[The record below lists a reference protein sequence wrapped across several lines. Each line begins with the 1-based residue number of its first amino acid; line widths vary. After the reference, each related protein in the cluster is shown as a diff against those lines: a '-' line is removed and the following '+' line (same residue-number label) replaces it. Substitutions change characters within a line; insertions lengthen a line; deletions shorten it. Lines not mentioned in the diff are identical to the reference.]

1 MRQYALIHRAILDD
15 PSWRCLTRSQQNLY
29 LLLLLKLST
38 NLCGVVDWR
47 PKKLAVN
54 ASDMT
59 VETIEADAVVL
70 EKKLYIV
77 RDEDTDE
84 VLIRSFLRNDAPLK
98 SSKTA
103 IAVRSSYTDT
113 ASSKLRGVIVFELQ
127 RLYKEQRDW
136 QGWDQVRDLLDL
148 PSIDP
153 RRIVSGG
160 EEAVSD
166 ALKRYQESS
175 FSPLRDTSFDTPSDG
190 ISQGVSDTPSDGISQ
205 GVSDTP
211 SDGISQGVSDTP
223 SDGASQGVS
232 DTQSDSYSPLIPN
245 TLYLI
250 PNSSIRAKNEKSAD
264 KSASEPENENAS
276 FEASQSSSRVEETSP
291 VQKKPSA
298 VSSKKRKVP
307 KKEKKPTARQTVLAP
322 DWKPSP
328 ELRIATA
335 KAGVNLIREVTLFV
349 AYYTQEKPEHRSA
362 NWDATYRRWLE
373 RDIQNLKMGRDP
385 NNIALHP
392 ENLPKS
398 MLPKS
403 MLNDMHNAEVQAR
416 AAAWDEAHPREEE
429 FDEL

>member
-38 NLCGVVDWR
+38 NLCGIVDWR

-166 ALKRYQESS
+166 ALNRYQESS
-175 FSPLRDTSFDTPSDG
+175 FSPPRDTSFDTPSDG
-190 ISQGVSDTPSDGISQ
+190 VSQEVLDTPSDG
-205 GVSDTP
+205 V
-211 SDGISQGVSDTP
+211 
-223 SDGASQGVS
+223 SQGVS

-245 TLYLI
+245 TLYPI
-250 PNSSIRAKNEKSAD
+250 PNSSFRAKNEKSAD
-264 KSASEPENENAS
+264 ESASEPENENAS
-276 FEASQSSSRVEETSP
+276 FESSQSSSRVEEASP

-307 KKEKKPTARQTVLAP
+307 KKEKKPATRQTVLAP

-335 KAGVNLIREVTLFV
+335 RAGVNLIREVTLFV
-349 AYYTQEKPEHRSA
+349 AYYTQEKPEYRSA
-362 NWDATYRRWLE
+362 NWDITYRRWLE

-392 ENLPKS
+392 ENLPVNGR
-398 MLPKS
+398 LPKS
-403 MLNDMHNAEVQAR
+403 VLNDMHNEELQAR

>member
-190 ISQGVSDTPSDGISQ
+190 ISQGVSDTPSDGA
-205 GVSDTP
+205 
-211 SDGISQGVSDTP
+211 SQGVSDTP

-250 PNSSIRAKNEKSAD
+250 PNSSFRAKNEKSAD
-264 KSASEPENENAS
+264 RSASEPENENAS

-307 KKEKKPTARQTVLAP
+307 KKEKKPATRQTVLAP

-392 ENLPKS
+392 ENLPVNGR
-398 MLPKS
+398 LPKS
-403 MLNDMHNAEVQAR
+403 MLNDMHNEELQAR

>member
-38 NLCGVVDWR
+38 NLCGIVDWR

-166 ALKRYQESS
+166 ALNRYRESS

-190 ISQGVSDTPSDGISQ
+190 VSQGVSDTPSDG
-205 GVSDTP
+205 V
-211 SDGISQGVSDTP
+211 
-223 SDGASQGVS
+223 SQGVS

-245 TLYLI
+245 TLYPI
-250 PNSSIRAKNEKSAD
+250 PNSSFRAKNEKSAD
-264 KSASEPENENAS
+264 ESASEPENENAS
-276 FEASQSSSRVEETSP
+276 FESSQSSSRVEEASP

-307 KKEKKPTARQTVLAP
+307 KKEKKPATRQTVLAP

-335 KAGVNLIREVTLFV
+335 KAGINLIREVTLFV
-349 AYYTQEKPEHRSA
+349 AYYTQEKPEYRSA

-392 ENLPKS
+392 ENLPVNGR
-398 MLPKS
+398 LPKS
-403 MLNDMHNAEVQAR
+403 VLNDMHNEELQAR

>member
-190 ISQGVSDTPSDGISQ
+190 ISQGVSDTPSDG
-205 GVSDTP
+205 
-211 SDGISQGVSDTP
+211 
-223 SDGASQGVS
+223 ASQGVS

-392 ENLPKS
+392 ENLPTNGR
-398 MLPKS
+398 LPKS
-403 MLNDMHNAEVQAR
+403 MLNDMHNEEVQAR

>member
-190 ISQGVSDTPSDGISQ
+190 ISQGVSDTPSDG
-205 GVSDTP
+205 
-211 SDGISQGVSDTP
+211 
-223 SDGASQGVS
+223 ASQGVS

-373 RDIQNLKMGRDP
+373 RDLQNLKMGRDP

-392 ENLPKS
+392 ENLPVNGR
-398 MLPKS
+398 LPKS
-403 MLNDMHNAEVQAR
+403 MLNDMHNEELQAR

>member
-38 NLCGVVDWR
+38 NLCGIVDWR

-166 ALKRYQESS
+166 ALNRYQESS
-175 FSPLRDTSFDTPSDG
+175 FSPPRDTSFDTPSDG
-190 ISQGVSDTPSDGISQ
+190 VSQGVLDTPSDG
-205 GVSDTP
+205 V
-211 SDGISQGVSDTP
+211 
-223 SDGASQGVS
+223 SQGVS

-245 TLYLI
+245 TLYPI
-250 PNSSIRAKNEKSAD
+250 PNSSFRAKNEKSAD
-264 KSASEPENENAS
+264 ESASEPENENAS
-276 FEASQSSSRVEETSP
+276 FESSQSSSRVEETSP
-291 VQKKPSA
+291 IQKKPSA

-307 KKEKKPTARQTVLAP
+307 KKEKKPATRQTVLAP

-392 ENLPKS
+392 ENLPANGR
-398 MLPKS
+398 LPKS

>member
-38 NLCGVVDWR
+38 NLCGIVDWR

-166 ALKRYQESS
+166 ALNRYQESS
-175 FSPLRDTSFDTPSDG
+175 FSPPRDTSFDTPSDG
-190 ISQGVSDTPSDGISQ
+190 VSQEVLDTPSDG
-205 GVSDTP
+205 V
-211 SDGISQGVSDTP
+211 
-223 SDGASQGVS
+223 SQGVS

-245 TLYLI
+245 TLYPI
-250 PNSSIRAKNEKSAD
+250 PNSSFRAKNEKSAD
-264 KSASEPENENAS
+264 ESASEPENENAS
-276 FEASQSSSRVEETSP
+276 FESSQSSSRVEEASP

-307 KKEKKPTARQTVLAP
+307 KKEKKPASRQTALAP

-349 AYYTQEKPEHRSA
+349 AYYTQEKPEYRSA
-362 NWDATYRRWLE
+362 NWDITYRRWLE

-392 ENLPKS
+392 ENLPVNGR
-398 MLPKS
+398 LPKS
-403 MLNDMHNAEVQAR
+403 VLNDMHNEELQAR

>member
-113 ASSKLRGVIVFELQ
+113 ASPKLRGVIVFELQ

-175 FSPLRDTSFDTPSDG
+175 FSPLRDTSF
-190 ISQGVSDTPSDGISQ
+190 
-205 GVSDTP
+205 DTP

-392 ENLPKS
+392 ENLPVNGR
-398 MLPKS
+398 LPKS
-403 MLNDMHNAEVQAR
+403 MLNDMHNEELQAR

>member
-38 NLCGVVDWR
+38 NLCGIVDWR

-166 ALKRYQESS
+166 ALNRYQESS
-175 FSPLRDTSFDTPSDG
+175 FSPPRDTSFDTPSDG
-190 ISQGVSDTPSDGISQ
+190 V
-205 GVSDTP
+205 
-211 SDGISQGVSDTP
+211 
-223 SDGASQGVS
+223 SQGVS

-245 TLYLI
+245 TLYPI
-250 PNSSIRAKNEKSAD
+250 PNSSFRAKNEKSAD
-264 KSASEPENENAS
+264 ESASEPENENAS
-276 FEASQSSSRVEETSP
+276 FESSRSSSRVEEASP

-307 KKEKKPTARQTVLAP
+307 KKEKKPATRQTVLAP

-335 KAGVNLIREVTLFV
+335 KAGINLIREVTLFV
-349 AYYTQEKPEHRSA
+349 AYYTQEKPEYRSA

-392 ENLPKS
+392 ENLPVNGR
-398 MLPKS
+398 LPKS
-403 MLNDMHNAEVQAR
+403 VLNDMHNEELQAR

>member
-190 ISQGVSDTPSDGISQ
+190 ISQGVSDTPSDG
-205 GVSDTP
+205 
-211 SDGISQGVSDTP
+211 
-223 SDGASQGVS
+223 ASQGVS

-349 AYYTQEKPEHRSA
+349 AYYTQEKPEHRST

-392 ENLPKS
+392 ENLPTNGR
-398 MLPKS
+398 LPKS

>member
-136 QGWDQVRDLLDL
+136 QGWDRVRDLLDL

-190 ISQGVSDTPSDGISQ
+190 ISQGVSDTPSDG
-205 GVSDTP
+205 
-211 SDGISQGVSDTP
+211 
-223 SDGASQGVS
+223 ASQGVS

-250 PNSSIRAKNEKSAD
+250 PNSSFRAKNEKSAD
-264 KSASEPENENAS
+264 RSASEPENENAS

-307 KKEKKPTARQTVLAP
+307 KKEKKPATRQTVLAP

-392 ENLPKS
+392 ENLPVNGR
-398 MLPKS
+398 LPKS
-403 MLNDMHNAEVQAR
+403 MLNDMHNEELQAR

>member
-190 ISQGVSDTPSDGISQ
+190 ISQGVSDTPSDG
-205 GVSDTP
+205 V
-211 SDGISQGVSDTP
+211 
-223 SDGASQGVS
+223 SQGVS

-250 PNSSIRAKNEKSAD
+250 PNSSFRAKNEKSAD
-264 KSASEPENENAS
+264 RSASEPENENAS

-291 VQKKPSA
+291 IQKKPSA

-307 KKEKKPTARQTVLAP
+307 KKEKKPATRQTVLAP

-392 ENLPKS
+392 ENLPVNGR
-398 MLPKS
+398 LPKS

-416 AAAWDEAHPREEE
+416 AADWDEAHPREEE

>member
-190 ISQGVSDTPSDGISQ
+190 ISQGVSDTPSDG
-205 GVSDTP
+205 
-211 SDGISQGVSDTP
+211 
-223 SDGASQGVS
+223 ASQGVS

-291 VQKKPSA
+291 IQKKPSA

-307 KKEKKPTARQTVLAP
+307 KKEKKPASRQTVLAP

-392 ENLPKS
+392 ENLPVNGR
-398 MLPKS
+398 LPKS

>member
-190 ISQGVSDTPSDGISQ
+190 ISQGVSDTPSDG
-205 GVSDTP
+205 
-211 SDGISQGVSDTP
+211 
-223 SDGASQGVS
+223 ASQGVS

-276 FEASQSSSRVEETSP
+276 FEAFQSSSRVEETSP

-349 AYYTQEKPEHRSA
+349 AYYTQEKPEYRSA

-392 ENLPKS
+392 ENLPVNGR
-398 MLPKS
+398 LPKS
-403 MLNDMHNAEVQAR
+403 MLNDMHNEELQAR

>member
-38 NLCGVVDWR
+38 NLCGIVDWR

-166 ALKRYQESS
+166 ALNRYQESS
-175 FSPLRDTSFDTPSDG
+175 FSPPRDTSFDTPSDG
-190 ISQGVSDTPSDGISQ
+190 VSQEVLDTPSDG
-205 GVSDTP
+205 V
-211 SDGISQGVSDTP
+211 
-223 SDGASQGVS
+223 SQGVS

-245 TLYLI
+245 TLYPI
-250 PNSSIRAKNEKSAD
+250 PNSSFRAKNEKSAD
-264 KSASEPENENAS
+264 ESASEPENENAS
-276 FEASQSSSRVEETSP
+276 FEASQSSSRVEEASP
-291 VQKKPSA
+291 IQKKPSA

-307 KKEKKPTARQTVLAP
+307 KKEKKPATRQTVLAP

-335 KAGVNLIREVTLFV
+335 RAGVNLIREVTLFV

-392 ENLPKS
+392 ENLPANGR
-398 MLPKS
+398 LPKS

>member
-38 NLCGVVDWR
+38 NLCGIVDWR

-166 ALKRYQESS
+166 ALNRYQESS
-175 FSPLRDTSFDTPSDG
+175 FSPPRDTSFDTPSDG
-190 ISQGVSDTPSDGISQ
+190 VSQGVSQGVLDTPSDG
-205 GVSDTP
+205 V
-211 SDGISQGVSDTP
+211 
-223 SDGASQGVS
+223 SQGVS

-245 TLYLI
+245 TLYPI
-250 PNSSIRAKNEKSAD
+250 PNSSFRAKNEKSAD
-264 KSASEPENENAS
+264 ESASEPENENAS
-276 FEASQSSSRVEETSP
+276 FESSQSSSRVEEASP

-307 KKEKKPTARQTVLAP
+307 KKEKKPATRQTVLAP

-349 AYYTQEKPEHRSA
+349 AYYTQEKPEYRSA

-392 ENLPKS
+392 ENLPVNGR
-398 MLPKS
+398 LPKS
-403 MLNDMHNAEVQAR
+403 VLNDMHNEELQAR
-416 AAAWDEAHPREEE
+416 AAVWDEAHPREEE

>member
-38 NLCGVVDWR
+38 NLCGIVDWR

-166 ALKRYQESS
+166 ALNRYQESS
-175 FSPLRDTSFDTPSDG
+175 FSPPRDTSFDTPSDG
-190 ISQGVSDTPSDGISQ
+190 VSQGVSQGVLDTPSDG
-205 GVSDTP
+205 V
-211 SDGISQGVSDTP
+211 
-223 SDGASQGVS
+223 SQGVS

-245 TLYLI
+245 TLYPI
-250 PNSSIRAKNEKSAD
+250 PNSSFRAKNEKSAD
-264 KSASEPENENAS
+264 ESASEPENENAS
-276 FEASQSSSRVEETSP
+276 FESSQSSSRVEEASP

-307 KKEKKPTARQTVLAP
+307 KKEKKPATRQTVLAP

-335 KAGVNLIREVTLFV
+335 KAGINLIREVTLFV
-349 AYYTQEKPEHRSA
+349 AYYTQEKPEYRSA

-392 ENLPKS
+392 ENLPVNGR
-398 MLPKS
+398 LPKS

>member
-136 QGWDQVRDLLDL
+136 QGWDQVRNLLDL

-175 FSPLRDTSFDTPSDG
+175 FSPLRDTSF
-190 ISQGVSDTPSDGISQ
+190 
-205 GVSDTP
+205 DTP

-276 FEASQSSSRVEETSP
+276 FEASQSSSRVEETSSI
-291 VQKKPSA
+291 QKKPSA

-392 ENLPKS
+392 ENLPVNGR
-398 MLPKS
+398 LPKS
-403 MLNDMHNAEVQAR
+403 MLNDMHNEELQAR

>member
-190 ISQGVSDTPSDGISQ
+190 ISQGVSDTPSDG
-205 GVSDTP
+205 
-211 SDGISQGVSDTP
+211 
-223 SDGASQGVS
+223 ASQGVS

-264 KSASEPENENAS
+264 KSASELENENAS

-307 KKEKKPTARQTVLAP
+307 KKEKKPATRQTVLAP

-392 ENLPKS
+392 ENLPVNGR
-398 MLPKS
+398 LPKS
-403 MLNDMHNAEVQAR
+403 MLNDMHNEELQAR

>member
-190 ISQGVSDTPSDGISQ
+190 ISQGVSDTPSDG
-205 GVSDTP
+205 
-211 SDGISQGVSDTP
+211 
-223 SDGASQGVS
+223 ASQGVS

-250 PNSSIRAKNEKSAD
+250 PNSSIRAKNGKSAD

-349 AYYTQEKPEHRSA
+349 AYYTQEKPEYRSA

-392 ENLPKS
+392 ENLPVNGR
-398 MLPKS
+398 LPKS
-403 MLNDMHNAEVQAR
+403 MLNDMHNEELQAR

>member
-38 NLCGVVDWR
+38 NLCGIVDWR

-166 ALKRYQESS
+166 ALNRYQESS
-175 FSPLRDTSFDTPSDG
+175 FSPPRDTSFDTPSDG
-190 ISQGVSDTPSDGISQ
+190 VSQGVSQGVSDTPSDG
-205 GVSDTP
+205 V
-211 SDGISQGVSDTP
+211 
-223 SDGASQGVS
+223 SQGVS

-245 TLYLI
+245 TLYPI
-250 PNSSIRAKNEKSAD
+250 PNSSFRAKNEKSAD
-264 KSASEPENENAS
+264 ESASELENENAS

-307 KKEKKPTARQTVLAP
+307 KKEKKPASRQTALAP

-392 ENLPKS
+392 ENLPANGR
-398 MLPKS
+398 LPKS

>member
-190 ISQGVSDTPSDGISQ
+190 ISQGVSDTPSDG
-205 GVSDTP
+205 
-211 SDGISQGVSDTP
+211 
-223 SDGASQGVS
+223 ASQGVS

-373 RDIQNLKMGRDP
+373 RDIQNLKTGRDP

-392 ENLPKS
+392 ENLPVNGR
-398 MLPKS
+398 LPKS
-403 MLNDMHNAEVQAR
+403 MLNDMHNEELQAR

>member
-113 ASSKLRGVIVFELQ
+113 ASSKLRGAIVFELQ

-175 FSPLRDTSFDTPSDG
+175 FSPLRDTSF
-190 ISQGVSDTPSDGISQ
+190 
-205 GVSDTP
+205 DTP

-392 ENLPKS
+392 ENLPVNGR
-398 MLPKS
+398 LPKS
-403 MLNDMHNAEVQAR
+403 MLNDMHNEELQAR

>member
-38 NLCGVVDWR
+38 NLCGIVDWR

-166 ALKRYQESS
+166 ALNRYQESS
-175 FSPLRDTSFDTPSDG
+175 FSPPRDTSFDTPSDG
-190 ISQGVSDTPSDGISQ
+190 VSQGVSQGVLDTPSDG
-205 GVSDTP
+205 V
-211 SDGISQGVSDTP
+211 
-223 SDGASQGVS
+223 SQGVS

-245 TLYLI
+245 TLYPI
-250 PNSSIRAKNEKSAD
+250 PNSSFRAKNEKSAD

-276 FEASQSSSRVEETSP
+276 FESSQSSSRVEETSP
-291 VQKKPSA
+291 IQKKPSA

-307 KKEKKPTARQTVLAP
+307 KKEKKPATRQTVLAP

-335 KAGVNLIREVTLFV
+335 KAGINLIREVTLFV

-392 ENLPKS
+392 ENLPTNGR
-398 MLPKS
+398 LPKS

>member
-38 NLCGVVDWR
+38 NLCGIVDWR

-136 QGWDQVRDLLDL
+136 QGWNQVRDLLDL

-166 ALKRYQESS
+166 ALNRYQESS
-175 FSPLRDTSFDTPSDG
+175 FSPPRDTSFDTPSDG
-190 ISQGVSDTPSDGISQ
+190 VSQGVSQGVLDTPSDGVSQGVSQGVLDTPSDGVSQGVSD
-205 GVSDTP
+205 
-211 SDGISQGVSDTP
+211 
-223 SDGASQGVS
+223 A
-232 DTQSDSYSPLIPN
+232 QSDSYSPLIPN
-245 TLYLI
+245 TLYPI
-250 PNSSIRAKNEKSAD
+250 PNSSFRAKNEKSAD
-264 KSASEPENENAS
+264 ESASEPENENAS
-276 FEASQSSSRVEETSP
+276 FESSQSSSRVEETSP
-291 VQKKPSA
+291 IQKKPSA

-307 KKEKKPTARQTVLAP
+307 KKEKKPATRQTVLAP

-335 KAGVNLIREVTLFV
+335 KAGINLIREVTLFV

-392 ENLPKS
+392 ENLPTNGR
-398 MLPKS
+398 LPKS

>member
-38 NLCGVVDWR
+38 NLCGIVDWR

-166 ALKRYQESS
+166 ALNRYQESS
-175 FSPLRDTSFDTPSDG
+175 FSPPRDTSFDTPSDG
-190 ISQGVSDTPSDGISQ
+190 VSQGVSDTPSDGVSQ
-205 GVSDTP
+205 GV
-211 SDGISQGVSDTP
+211 
-223 SDGASQGVS
+223 SQGVS

-245 TLYLI
+245 TLYPI
-250 PNSSIRAKNEKSAD
+250 PNSSFRAKNEKSAD
-264 KSASEPENENAS
+264 ESASEPENENSS
-276 FEASQSSSRVEETSP
+276 FESSQSSSRVEEASP

-307 KKEKKPTARQTVLAP
+307 KKEKKPATRQTVLAP

-335 KAGVNLIREVTLFV
+335 KAGINLIREVTLFV
-349 AYYTQEKPEHRSA
+349 AYYTQEKPEYRSA

-392 ENLPKS
+392 ENLPVNGR
-398 MLPKS
+398 LPKS
-403 MLNDMHNAEVQAR
+403 VLNDMHNEELQAR

>member
-38 NLCGVVDWR
+38 NLCGIVDWR

-166 ALKRYQESS
+166 ALNRYQESS
-175 FSPLRDTSFDTPSDG
+175 FSPPRDTSFDTPSDG
-190 ISQGVSDTPSDGISQ
+190 VSQEVLDTPSDG
-205 GVSDTP
+205 V
-211 SDGISQGVSDTP
+211 
-223 SDGASQGVS
+223 SQGVS

-245 TLYLI
+245 TLYPI
-250 PNSSIRAKNEKSAD
+250 PNSSFRAKNEKSAD
-264 KSASEPENENAS
+264 ESASEPENENAS
-276 FEASQSSSRVEETSP
+276 FESSQSSSRVEEASP

-307 KKEKKPTARQTVLAP
+307 KKEKKPATRQTVLAP

-335 KAGVNLIREVTLFV
+335 RAGVNLIREVTLFV
-349 AYYTQEKPEHRSA
+349 AYYTQEKPEYRSA

-392 ENLPKS
+392 ENLPVNGR
-398 MLPKS
+398 LPKS
-403 MLNDMHNAEVQAR
+403 VLNDMHNEELQAR

-429 FDEL
+429 SDEL

>member
-190 ISQGVSDTPSDGISQ
+190 ISQGVSDTPSDG
-205 GVSDTP
+205 
-211 SDGISQGVSDTP
+211 
-223 SDGASQGVS
+223 ASQGVS

-349 AYYTQEKPEHRSA
+349 AYYTQEKPEYRSA
-362 NWDATYRRWLE
+362 NWDITYRRWLE

-392 ENLPKS
+392 ENLPANGR
-398 MLPKS
+398 LPKS
-403 MLNDMHNAEVQAR
+403 VQNDMHNAEVQAR
-416 AAAWDEAHPREEE
+416 AAAWDEAHPREDE

>member
-190 ISQGVSDTPSDGISQ
+190 ISQGVSDTPSDG
-205 GVSDTP
+205 
-211 SDGISQGVSDTP
+211 
-223 SDGASQGVS
+223 ASQGVS

-250 PNSSIRAKNEKSAD
+250 PNSSRCLNESAKNEKSAD

-349 AYYTQEKPEHRSA
+349 AYYTQEKPEYRSA

-392 ENLPKS
+392 ENLPVNGR
-398 MLPKS
+398 LPKS
-403 MLNDMHNAEVQAR
+403 MLNDMHNEELQAR

>member
-190 ISQGVSDTPSDGISQ
+190 ISQGVSDTPSDG
-205 GVSDTP
+205 
-211 SDGISQGVSDTP
+211 
-223 SDGASQGVS
+223 ASQGVS

-349 AYYTQEKPEHRSA
+349 AYYTQEKPEYRSA

-392 ENLPKS
+392 ENLPANG

-416 AAAWDEAHPREEE
+416 AAAWDEAHPREDE

>member
-190 ISQGVSDTPSDGISQ
+190 ISQGVSDTPSDG
-205 GVSDTP
+205 
-211 SDGISQGVSDTP
+211 
-223 SDGASQGVS
+223 ASQGVS

-307 KKEKKPTARQTVLAP
+307 KKEKKPASRQTALAP

-362 NWDATYRRWLE
+362 NWDITYRRWLE

-392 ENLPKS
+392 ENLPANG

-403 MLNDMHNAEVQAR
+403 VQNDMHNAEVQAR
-416 AAAWDEAHPREEE
+416 AAAWDEAHPREDE

>member
-38 NLCGVVDWR
+38 NLCGIVDWR

-148 PSIDP
+148 PSINP

-166 ALKRYQESS
+166 ALNRYQESS
-175 FSPLRDTSFDTPSDG
+175 FSPPRDTSFDTPSDG
-190 ISQGVSDTPSDGISQ
+190 VSQEVLDTPSDG
-205 GVSDTP
+205 V
-211 SDGISQGVSDTP
+211 
-223 SDGASQGVS
+223 SQGVS

-245 TLYLI
+245 TLYPI
-250 PNSSIRAKNEKSAD
+250 PNSSFRAKNEKSAD
-264 KSASEPENENAS
+264 ESASEPENENAS
-276 FEASQSSSRVEETSP
+276 FESSQSSSRVEEASP

-307 KKEKKPTARQTVLAP
+307 KKEKKPATRQTVLAP

-335 KAGVNLIREVTLFV
+335 RAGVNLIREVTLFV
-349 AYYTQEKPEHRSA
+349 AYYTQEKPEYRSA

-392 ENLPKS
+392 ENLPVNGR
-398 MLPKS
+398 LPKS
-403 MLNDMHNAEVQAR
+403 VLNDMHNEELQAR

>member
-205 GVSDTP
+205 GVSDT
-211 SDGISQGVSDTP
+211 
-223 SDGASQGVS
+223 
-232 DTQSDSYSPLIPN
+232 QSDSYSPLIPN

-392 ENLPKS
+392 ENLPVNGR
-398 MLPKS
+398 LPKS
-403 MLNDMHNAEVQAR
+403 MLNDMHNEELQAR

>member
-190 ISQGVSDTPSDGISQ
+190 ISQGVSDTPSDG
-205 GVSDTP
+205 
-211 SDGISQGVSDTP
+211 
-223 SDGASQGVS
+223 ASQGVS

-250 PNSSIRAKNEKSAD
+250 PNSFRAKNEKSAD
-264 KSASEPENENAS
+264 ESASEPENENAS

-291 VQKKPSA
+291 IQKKPSA

-307 KKEKKPTARQTVLAP
+307 KKEKKPATRQTVLAP

-392 ENLPKS
+392 ENLPANGR
-398 MLPKS
+398 LPKS

>member
-190 ISQGVSDTPSDGISQ
+190 ISQGVSDA
-205 GVSDTP
+205 
-211 SDGISQGVSDTP
+211 P

-276 FEASQSSSRVEETSP
+276 FEASQSSSRVEETSSI
-291 VQKKPSA
+291 QKKPSA

-392 ENLPKS
+392 ENLPVNGR
-398 MLPKS
+398 LPKS
-403 MLNDMHNAEVQAR
+403 MLNDMHNEELQAR

>member
-38 NLCGVVDWR
+38 NLCGIVDWR

-127 RLYKEQRDW
+127 RLYREQRDW

-166 ALKRYQESS
+166 ALNRYRESS

-190 ISQGVSDTPSDGISQ
+190 VSQGVSDTPSDG
-205 GVSDTP
+205 V
-211 SDGISQGVSDTP
+211 
-223 SDGASQGVS
+223 SQGVS

-245 TLYLI
+245 TLYPI
-250 PNSSIRAKNEKSAD
+250 PNSSFRAKNEKSAD
-264 KSASEPENENAS
+264 ESASEPENENAS
-276 FEASQSSSRVEETSP
+276 FESSQSSSRVEEASP

-307 KKEKKPTARQTVLAP
+307 KKEKKPATRQTVLAP

-335 KAGVNLIREVTLFV
+335 KAGINLIREVTLFV
-349 AYYTQEKPEHRSA
+349 AYYTQEKPEYRSA

-392 ENLPKS
+392 ENLPANG

-403 MLNDMHNAEVQAR
+403 VQNDMHNAEVQAR

>member
-160 EEAVSD
+160 EEAGSD

-175 FSPLRDTSFDTPSDG
+175 FSPLRDTSF
-190 ISQGVSDTPSDGISQ
+190 
-205 GVSDTP
+205 DTP

-349 AYYTQEKPEHRSA
+349 AYYTQEKPEYRSA

-392 ENLPKS
+392 ENLPVNGR
-398 MLPKS
+398 LPKS
-403 MLNDMHNAEVQAR
+403 MLNDMHNEELQAR

>member
-38 NLCGVVDWR
+38 NLCGIVDWR

-127 RLYKEQRDW
+127 RLYREQRDW

-166 ALKRYQESS
+166 ALNRYRESS

-190 ISQGVSDTPSDGISQ
+190 VSQGVSDTPSDG
-205 GVSDTP
+205 V
-211 SDGISQGVSDTP
+211 
-223 SDGASQGVS
+223 SQGVS

-245 TLYLI
+245 TLYPI
-250 PNSSIRAKNEKSAD
+250 PNSSFRAKNEKSAD
-264 KSASEPENENAS
+264 ESASEPENENAS
-276 FEASQSSSRVEETSP
+276 FESSQSSSRVEEASP
-291 VQKKPSA
+291 IQKKPSA

-307 KKEKKPTARQTVLAP
+307 KKEKKPATRQTVLAP

-335 KAGVNLIREVTLFV
+335 KAGINLIREVTLFV
-349 AYYTQEKPEHRSA
+349 AYYTQEKPEYRSA

-392 ENLPKS
+392 ENLPVNGR
-398 MLPKS
+398 LPKS
-403 MLNDMHNAEVQAR
+403 VLNDMHNEELQAR

>member
-175 FSPLRDTSFDTPSDG
+175 FSPLRDTSSDG
-190 ISQGVSDTPSDGISQ
+190 ISNE
-205 GVSDTP
+205 
-211 SDGISQGVSDTP
+211 VSDTP

-291 VQKKPSA
+291 IQKKPSA

-392 ENLPKS
+392 ENLPVNGR
-398 MLPKS
+398 LPKS
-403 MLNDMHNAEVQAR
+403 MLNDMHNEELQAR